1 LAKTDEGEFELVLGN
16 RQLISVFLI
25 MVILLGVFFSMGY
38 IVGRN
43 SAPSAV
49 EARNGQQTPAKP
61 IIVQPPQS
69 TRTDQPQ
76 TASTETPPAA
86 PQATS
91 SEPPASE
98 PPAAAEPKPAP
109 AKREPAAPPVT
120 RMEKKTEPPSARAN
134 SAPVEQPPSGRYWQ
148 VVSTSR
154 PEAEIV
160 SESIAKKGLKSL
172 VTPAPKEGYF
182 RVLVGPMSDTA
193 EIAKTRTEL
202 EAAGFKN
209 PILQK
214 Y

>member
-1 LAKTDEGEFELVLGN
+1 MAKTDEGEFELVLGN

-49 EARNGQQTPAKP
+49 EARNMQQTPAKP
-61 IIVQPPQS
+61 IVVQPPQS

-86 PQATS
+86 PQAAPSQPPS
-91 SEPPASE
+91 SEPPAS
-98 PPAAAEPKPAP
+98 AEPKPAP
-109 AKREPAAPPVT
+109 MKREPPAQPV
-120 RMEKKTEPPSARAN
+120 MEKKTESPSARAS
-134 SAPVEQPPSGRYWQ
+134 SAPVEQPPPGRYWQ

-160 SESIAKKGLKSL
+160 SESIAKKGLRCL

-209 PILQK
+209 PFLQK